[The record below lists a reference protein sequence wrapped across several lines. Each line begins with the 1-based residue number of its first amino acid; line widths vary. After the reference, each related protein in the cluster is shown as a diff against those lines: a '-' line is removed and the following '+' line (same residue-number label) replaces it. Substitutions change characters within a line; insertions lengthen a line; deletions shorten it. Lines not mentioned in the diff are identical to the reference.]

1 MTDVEKFLARGAHS
15 VAGSIILNNKTMGDV
30 RNGVLI
36 LTSEGLAELEI
47 DEVIPRMASEAPEST
62 EIDEVVKPVKVAKKP
77 KVAKVVE
84 PVVEAPAESEL
95 DPLDFGD
102 LLSDVE

>member
-47 DEVIPRMASEAPEST
+47 DEVVPRMASEAPEST
-62 EIDEVVKPVKVAKKP
+62 EIDEVVKPAKPAKKP
-77 KVAKVVE
+77 KANKVADPVVEDPVE
-84 PVVEAPAESEL
+84 PVL